1 MIPAQA
7 PPEAIDCQRCE
18 LAQFR
23 QHVVWGEGPTPA
35 SILFLAEAPG
45 AHEDRQARPLIG
57 QAGKMLDK
65 LLAQAGIERKEVYLA
80 NMVKCRP
87 PNNKLERY
95 PSALIQCRGWLERE
109 LSEVRPTVIVSLGA
123 TASSEFFPGMA
134 VRELCTLGRVVPM
147 PRRGD
152 VLGGLVQVFG
162 TYHPSAVMRP
172 GGQAL
177 VGGVLAQFSRALEA
191 SKEEE

>member
-7 PPEAIDCQRCE
+7 PPEAIDCQKCE

-35 SILFLAEAPG
+35 SMLFLAESPG
-45 AHEDRQARPLIG
+45 AHEDRQARPLVG

-65 LLAQAGIERKEVYLA
+65 LMEQAGIERKEVYLA

-95 PSALIQCRGWLERE
+95 PSALIQCRSWLEQE
-109 LSEVRPTVIVSLGA
+109 FGEVRPRVIVSLGA

-134 VRELCTLGRVVPM
+134 VRELCTLGRVLEMDWGMVE
-147 PRRGD
+147 
-152 VLGGLVQVFG
+152 VFG

-177 VGGVLAQFSRALEA
+177 VGGVLAQFRRAKET
-191 SKEEE
+191 SKKKEDDSNG